1 MNMECWSKE
10 KIASIGSMFFFGNAV
25 GVFSIFLPDKIG
37 RIATLKYFV
46 FPTTFIGF
54 NFVLFSTIYFVK
66 CLGYFLVGLCLLK
79 LMNNFTYFSE
89 ICLK

>member
-46 FPTTFIGF
+46 LPTTFIGF
-54 NFVLFSTIYFVK
+54 NLVLFTTDYYFK
-66 CLGYFLVGLCLLK
+66 CLAYFIIGLC
-79 LMNNFTYFSE
+79 
-89 ICLK
+89 

>member
-37 RIATLKYFV
+37 RMATLKYFV
-46 FPTTFIGF
+46 LPTTFFGF
-54 NFVLFSTIYFVK
+54 NLVLFTTDYYFK
-66 CLGYFLVGLCLLK
+66 CLAYFIIGLC
-79 LMNNFTYFSE
+79 
-89 ICLK
+89 